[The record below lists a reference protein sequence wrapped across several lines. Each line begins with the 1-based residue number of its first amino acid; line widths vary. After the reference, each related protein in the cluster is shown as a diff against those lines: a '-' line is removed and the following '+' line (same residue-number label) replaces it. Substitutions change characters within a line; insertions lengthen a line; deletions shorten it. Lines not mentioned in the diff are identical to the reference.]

1 MQGEGAIRVS
11 QSKVIEFGLDIVQH
25 NGPCSIFNGLYIAAH
40 GTSAIRR
47 NRNIPPSKHFA
58 AVLLSEVCKNGK
70 SCTFRYTQ
78 YLL

>member
-40 GTSAIRR
+40 GTSARRR

-58 AVLLSEVCKNGK
+58 AVLLNAEVCKNGK
-70 SCTFRYTQ
+70 SCAFR
-78 YLL
+78 